1 MKHVTM
7 AHGSGGLSTAELVA
21 EVFARHLSNKAL
33 DAQEDAAC
41 LPVSGPCAFS
51 TDSFVVDPIRFP
63 GGDIGKLSV
72 CGTVNDLLC
81 LGATPRWLSAGF
93 ILEEGLPFDVLEEIV
108 RSMAAAAKGA
118 GVIIAA
124 ADTKVVGGKGG
135 LFINTSGIGT
145 FDGRQPIRASGGRP
159 GDAVIVSGH
168 LGDHHACILSQRM
181 GIENGIRSDCD
192 VLSPLLSALDARH
205 VDIHALRDITRGGL
219 ATVLNELCAASGV
232 HCVLEETALPVS
244 DEVRAFCGILG
255 LDPLYMGNEGKLLLF
270 VPEDQ
275 AQEAV
280 TALRGTTAGRHAAVV
295 GHLADTRP
303 TESGGAPVTIRTRIG
318 GLRPVDAL
326 RGEGLPR
333 IC

>member
-7 AHGSGGLSTAELVA
+7 AHGSGGISTAELVA
-21 EVFARHLSNKAL
+21 EVFARHLSNPAL
-33 DAQEDAAC
+33 DTQEDAAC

-63 GGDIGKLSV
+63 GGDIGKLAV

-93 ILEEGLPFDVLEEIV
+93 ILEEGLPFDVLEDIV
-108 RSMAAAAKGA
+108 RSMAAAAAEA
-118 GVIIAA
+118 GVVIAA

-145 FDGRQPIRASGGRP
+145 FDGHPPIRAAGGRP

-181 GIENGIRSDCD
+181 GIENGIRSDCA
-192 VLSPLLSALDARH
+192 VLSPLVDALRQAGIDL
-205 VDIHALRDITRGGL
+205 HALRDITRGGL
-219 ATVLNELCAASGV
+219 ATVLNELCAASRV
-232 HCVLEETALPVS
+232 HCRLEEGALPVS
-244 DEVRAFCGILG
+244 AEVRAFCGILG

-270 VPEDQ
+270 VPQEQ
-275 AQEAV
+275 APAAIA
-280 TALRGTTAGRHAAVV
+280 ALRGTQAGKDAVV
-295 GHLADTRP
+295 VGALMEAATVQA
-303 TESGGAPVTIRTRIG
+303 GKAPVTIRTRLG
-318 GLRPVDAL
+318 GERPVDAL

>member
-21 EVFARHLSNKAL
+21 EVFAPHLSNTAL

-63 GGDIGKLSV
+63 GGDIGKLAV

-81 LGATPRWLSAGF
+81 LGTTPRWLSAGF
-93 ILEEGLPFDVLEEIV
+93 ILEEGLPFDELDAIV
-108 RSMAAAAKGA
+108 RSMAAAAKEA
-118 GVIIAA
+118 GVVIAA
-124 ADTKVVGGKGG
+124 ADTKVVEGRGGM
-135 LFINTSGIGT
+135 LINTSGIGT
-145 FDGRQPIRASGGRP
+145 FDGRNPIRAAGGRP

-181 GIENGIRSDCD
+181 GIENGIRSDCA
-192 VLSPLLSALDARH
+192 VLAPLLAALDGRH
-205 VDIHALRDITRGGL
+205 VDVHALRDITRGGL

-232 HCVLEETALPVS
+232 RCVLDEAALPVS
-244 DEVRAFCGILG
+244 AEVRAFCGILG

-270 VPEDQ
+270 VPESQ
-275 AQEAV
+275 AAEAV
-280 TALRGTTAGRHAAVV
+280 AALRGTTAGRDAAMV
-295 GHLADTRP
+295 GRLA
-303 TESGGAPVTIRTRIG
+303 EAAPAQAGKAQVTIRTRIG
-318 GLRPVDAL
+318 GERPVDAL